1 MSQSSS
7 SSSSSSSK
15 TIIFIIA
22 TLTVASATYICW
34 DYFSK
39 DNRKQNP
46 KNKLELES
54 APEDLVIQPGPSPI
68 PESNMPDTTP
78 EEEAKDLGMTMEFT
92 DPRGLVAKLTEQL
105 TNIQSDEDLEAI
117 AKLLGN
123 GKTNSK
129 HLEQLQK
136 LFAEDRLKL
145 SDEAFVQLIGELKVG
160 KKSRWTVNLKDGS
173 KMQLDITR
181 QRDGNWKVE
190 DVKLPISNIGADGNK
205 LSSEEILKRR
215 LLAEQKDAMN
225 YTHNFM
231 TVLTSLDFERA
242 RGMVNAENIS
252 DAKIAGLCILFED
265 GNYQINKEKPL
276 QAIRLKE
283 DISAFYANVISNDT
297 EDQKGAQFSIT
308 AVRDSS
314 EKPWKVDEINLDRL
328 LEDYANRVAGGD
340 VYYSPLI
347 NNPDGGETLV
357 IYFEFDSEGLTKRTE
372 KQLDIVARLL
382 KLDKRKKV
390 TLSGHTDAKG
400 SDDYNQGL
408 SKERAKAVM
417 AYLRKIGVAKTQIS
431 TEGHGFSKPRRPDIK
446 EDGTDDPSARRAN
459 RRTEIYLDF

>member
-1 MSQSSS
+1 MGQ
-7 SSSSSSSK
+7 SSSSK
-15 TIIFIIA
+15 TLIFIIA

-34 DYFSK
+34 DYFFKEKSK
-39 DNRKQNP
+39 
-46 KNKLELES
+46 KLSKEQVEEK
-54 APEDLVIQPGPSPI
+54 APHKEVIKVDPIPVPAPI
-68 PESNMPDTTP
+68 PESNLPELTP
-78 EEEAKDLGMTMEFT
+78 EEEAKDMGMTMNFT
-92 DPRGLVAKLTEQL
+92 DPKGLVAKLTEQL
-105 TNIQSDEDLEAI
+105 NNIKSDKDLEDI

-123 GKTNSK
+123 GKANPG

-145 SDEAFVQLIGELKVG
+145 SDQATMQFIGELKAG
-160 KKSRWTVNLKDGS
+160 QKSRWSINLKDGS
-173 KMQLDITR
+173 KMQLDVAR
-181 QRDGNWKVE
+181 QRDGKYQVE
-190 DVKLPISNIGADGNK
+190 DVKLPLSNIGPDGRP
-205 LSSEEILKRR
+205 LSPEQIANRQ
-215 LLAEQKDAMN
+215 LLEEQKDAMN

-231 TVLTSLDFERA
+231 TVLTSLDFEKA
-242 RGMVNAENIS
+242 RSMVNTDKIS

-265 GNYQINKEKPL
+265 GNYQINQDKPL

-283 DISAFYANVISNDT
+283 DISAFYANVISNDPNSI
-297 EDQKGAQFSIT
+297 DKVGAQFSIT
-308 AVRDSS
+308 AVRKADD
-314 EKPWKVDEINLDRL
+314 KPWTVDEINLDRL

-347 NNPDGGETLV
+347 SNPDGGDTLV
-357 IYFEFDSEGLTKRTE
+357 IYFEFDSEGLTERTE

-400 SDDYNQGL
+400 SDQYNQGL

-417 AYLRKIGVAKTQIS
+417 AYLRKIGVAEAQIA
-431 TEGHGFSKPRRPDIK
+431 TEGHGFSKPRRPGVK
-446 EDGTDDPSARRAN
+446 EDGTDDPSGRRAN